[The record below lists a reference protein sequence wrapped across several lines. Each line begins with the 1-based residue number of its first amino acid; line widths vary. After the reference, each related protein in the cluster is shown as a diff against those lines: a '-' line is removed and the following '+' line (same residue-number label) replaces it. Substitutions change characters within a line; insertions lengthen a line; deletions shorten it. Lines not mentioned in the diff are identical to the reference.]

1 MVHLLSKLKNGSLLQ
16 RSFLEVF
23 GQQIQM
29 NKTLPPTLTGLV
41 SNTLTLPAAQTAG
54 LAFLSLIAGG
64 EEYWEIQ
71 ECCPT
76 RSPEV
81 GAAGSY
87 AGLKPNVGLF
97 AASSLTAPNR
107 ASWIFSPFAFRDP
120 FWQSRTL
127 RNIGYFTHGQRVQ
140 THFNQTAETPAAS
153 PGWEQHRL

>member
-1 MVHLLSKLKNGSLLQ
+1 MVQLLSKLKNGSLLQ

-41 SNTLTLPAAQTAG
+41 SNTTLPAPQTAG

-81 GAAGSY
+81 CGSSRELCRVKAQHGALCCLFTDCPKQSQLDFLPFCLQGSFLAEQDTQEY
-87 AGLKPNVGLF
+87 
-97 AASSLTAPNR
+97 R
-107 ASWIFSPFAFRDP
+107 IFYTWSKSTNPF
-120 FWQSRTL
+120 
-127 RNIGYFTHGQRVQ
+127 
-140 THFNQTAETPAAS
+140 
-153 PGWEQHRL
+153 